1 MDSRTCVSLVLA
13 SVFLIQLLPMAAQA
27 SGKDLGVHGKLYEI
41 KEEDMLSWVK
51 KKAGG
56 IDMRALRESME
67 KKLEESYA
75 RHSSVSL
82 DVPPATEERVR
93 YVDPAVNVRN
103 PLYDHTGKMISP
115 AGIVNPLDHVSLS
128 KNILVLREDQIKR
141 VLEKMSGS
149 EEKPILIITDGDIQG
164 ATSLAGQIVYKANPF
179 ILRRLRIEK
188 VPSLVTQEGRKLRVE
203 EMILIEGNPLK

>member
-13 SVFLIQLLPMAAQA
+13 SVFLIQLLPMAIQA

-67 KKLEESYA
+67 KRLEKSYA

-82 DVPPATEERVR
+82 DVPPVEEERVR
-93 YVDPAVNVRN
+93 YVDPSVNLRN
-103 PLYDHTGKMISP
+103 PLHDHTGKVIFP
-115 AGIVNPLDHVSLS
+115 AGVVNPLDHVSLS
-128 KNILVLREDQIKR
+128 KSILILREDQMER
-141 VLEKMSGS
+141 ALEETGKSG
-149 EEKPILIITDGDIQG
+149 KNAILIITDGDIRR
-164 ATSLAGQIVYKANPF
+164 ASSLAGQIVYRASPF
-179 ILRRLRIEK
+179 MLRRLQIEK
-188 VPSLVTQEGRKLRVE
+188 VPSLVTQEGRRLRVK
-203 EMILIEGNPLK
+203 EMILK